1 MTAFRHA
8 AIAVVAQLHRKM
20 QDRFGAL
27 TPKPT
32 LGFIHNFNK
41 HITFFVFCAFHG
53 CSNILHI
60 CYNCWVPVEGT
71 PVMHAMNR
79 LETF

>member
-1 MTAFRHA
+1 MTEFRHA
-8 AIAVVAQLHRKM
+8 VIAAVAQLHRKM
-20 QDRFGAL
+20 QDGFGAL
-27 TPKPT
+27 TPQPT
-32 LGFIHNFNK
+32 LGFIHNFNE

-53 CSNILHI
+53 RPNVLHI
-60 CYNCWVPVEGT
+60 CYNRSVRVRGD